1 MVPRTVADANRAFV
15 RNRPVAL
22 PHNWRIVF
30 VGGDPAAVPLVVRFA
45 QPPNAPPVSRSTTIG
60 FLLSVP
66 RARTKRAGTPAPYA
80 WTLPVSVFTDTV
92 PLVTSTVAPYG
103 IVPPV
108 NALPLTSTVPVVV
121 AVGGADP
128 AGGAASS
135 ENDAAE
141 CASGSPPALVKFP
154 PAISWPAKT
163 ASAFVVAFNG

>member
-45 QPPNAPPVSRSTTIG
+45 QPPNAPPVRRSTTMG

-80 WTLPVSVFTDTV
+80 WTLPVSVCTDTV

-108 NALPLTSTVPVVV
+108 NALRLTSTVPVVG
-121 AVGGADP
+121 AFGAGRRTGGVCW
-128 AGGAASS
+128 S
-135 ENDAAE
+135 E
-141 CASGSPPALVKFP
+141 
-154 PAISWPAKT
+154 
-163 ASAFVVAFNG
+163 